1 MTRTHTHA
9 HTHNQTASHTGAAL
23 HEAHTR
29 HQKDTFDISDRSQTM
44 MHRDLLPLQR
54 KNKRTDMKEKSINI
68 WQLIKHF
75 STEFSTK
82 NFFFQNHTT
91 AERIK
96 PTVD

>member
-1 MTRTHTHA
+1 
-9 HTHNQTASHTGAAL
+9 
-23 HEAHTR
+23 
-29 HQKDTFDISDRSQTM
+29 M

-82 NFFFQNHTT
+82 TFFQNHTT

-96 PTVD
+96 PTVDIALMKKCVCTITVRHAAEMDSH